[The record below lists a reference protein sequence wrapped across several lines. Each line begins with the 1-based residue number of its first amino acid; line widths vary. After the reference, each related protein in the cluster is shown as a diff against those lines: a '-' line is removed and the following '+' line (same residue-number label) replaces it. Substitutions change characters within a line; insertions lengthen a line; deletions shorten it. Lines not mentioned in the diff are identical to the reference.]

1 MKKRLLSLLLLCTL
15 VFALSGCGEKTLLN
29 KKKPVSLSFWHVY
42 GEQAGSPM
50 DLLVQEF
57 NRTVGQER
65 GVQVQVTGMSSAS
78 QIGGYLKEAQSGSK
92 DVQEMPDLFT
102 CHIIDALEL
111 GEDNLVP
118 WNEQFTPD
126 ELSDFIP
133 GFLSDGTAEDGR
145 LLIFPVSKSTQLLMC
160 NGSGFDR
167 FSAATGVGYEDL
179 ATWEGFYDAAGRF
192 YDWSDKPFCA
202 LDYPIR
208 AVELCAMERGSGDFY
223 TESGWYDT
231 DNAVFKESWMQ
242 FARSLAQGHV
252 VVSDLYSNTQ
262 VMTGDVVCGLGSS
275 AAILYYN
282 DTVTYPDNTQ
292 EPMNL
297 HVLPMP
303 KTAGADA
310 LMTQAGVGLCAY
322 KTTEQKAEAA
332 ALFVR
337 WLTEAE
343 RNLDFVAQTGYM
355 PVRSG
360 AFDAIT
366 DYDNFPAPAEGYRQL
381 YAALKTMR
389 EDYTPVSGPRFEGYY
404 GRVSVLY
411 DGLRRL
417 QQELPA
423 RRSRRGHRRA
433 GGGNL
438 GAALLHSLSEALAEG
453 GSVRARIFALKIE
466 TSQALH
472 AQAATVLYGRAG
484 SAAAVLAL
492 CRSASARAAQE
503 PAGGDEKILDLP
515 DGGLPL
521 GRDLP
526 VAERLGHG
534 RASLGGYDGP
544 DRGAREGL

>member
-1 MKKRLLSLLLLCTL
+1 MKKRMLAALLLSALLFT
-15 VFALSGCGEKTLLN
+15 LSGCGEKSLLN
-29 KKKPVSLSFWHVY
+29 KKEPVSLTFWHVY

-57 NRTVGQER
+57 NRTEGQER
-65 GVQVQVTGMSSAS
+65 GEQVKVTGTSSAS
-78 QIGGYLKEAQSGSK
+78 KIGGYLKEAQSGGQE
-92 DVQEMPDLFT
+92 VQEMPDLFT
-102 CHIIDALEL
+102 CHIADALEL
-111 GEDNLVP
+111 GEDNLVD
-118 WNEQFTPD
+118 WNSQFTPS
-126 ELSDFIP
+126 ELSDFVP
-133 GFLSDGTAEDGR
+133 GFLDDGTTEDGR
-145 LLIFPVSKSTQLLMC
+145 LLVFPVSKSTQLLMC
-160 NGSGFDR
+160 NGSGFAR
-167 FSAATGVGYEDL
+167 FSDATGVGYDDL
-179 ATWEGFYDAAGRF
+179 ATWEGFYDAAGKF
-192 YDWSDKPFCA
+192 YDWSGKPFCA

-208 AVELCAMERGSGDFY
+208 AVEFCAMERGSGDFY
-223 TESGWYDT
+223 TENGWYDT

-303 KTAGADA
+303 KTVDADA

-355 PVRSG
+355 PVRNG
-360 AFDAIT
+360 AFDAIES
-366 DYDNFPAPAEGYRQL
+366 YGSFPEPAESYQSL

-389 EDYTPVSGPRFEGYY
+389 EDYVPVSEPRFEGYY
-404 GRVSVLY
+404 DKVSVLY

-417 QQELPA
+417 QQELPK
-423 RRSRRGHRRA
+423 RA
-433 GGGNL
+433 
-438 GAALLHSLSEALAEG
+438 AAGEDIDALAE
-453 GSVRARIFALKIE
+453 E
-466 TSQALH
+466 TWTLFCSI
-472 AQAATVLYGRAG
+472 R
-484 SAAAVLAL
+484 
-492 CRSASARAAQE
+492 
-503 PAGGDEKILDLP
+503 
-515 DGGLPL
+515 
-521 GRDLP
+521 
-526 VAERLGHG
+526 
-534 RASLGGYDGP
+534 
-544 DRGAREGL
+544 